1 MSWIKSAAI
10 AIWLRAHS
18 DLVFRGFVS
27 LAIFWVINSIYVKY
41 EAVLLVTNPEKLF
54 IPLYIYT
61 FILLGLI
68 IWTLLSL
75 RWVSGISA
83 AKKKV
88 EAQESFA
95 NKSDR
100 YKKIA
105 DVASYPKLK
114 SFKDKILSDE

>member
-88 EAQESFA
+88 EAQE
-95 NKSDR
+95 
-100 YKKIA
+100 
-105 DVASYPKLK
+105 
-114 SFKDKILSDE
+114 

>member
-1 MSWIKSAAI
+1 MGWVKTAAI
-10 AIWLRAHS
+10 AIWFRAHS
-18 DLVFRGFVS
+18 DLVFRGLVS
-27 LAIFWVINSIYVKY
+27 LAIFWVINSIYIKY

-68 IWTLLSL
+68 IWTLSSL

-95 NKSDR
+95 NKPDR

-105 DVASYPKLK
+105 DVASYPRLK
-114 SFKDKILSDE
+114 SFKDKILRFP

>member
-10 AIWLRAHS
+10 IIWIRAHS
-18 DLVFRGFVS
+18 DFLFRGLISFVIYLIS
-27 LAIFWVINSIYVKY
+27 NSIYSKY

-61 FILLGLI
+61 FIILVLV
-68 IWTLLSL
+68 IWTLLAL
-75 RWVSGISA
+75 RWVSGIAA

-88 EAQESFA
+88 VAKESFA
-95 NKSDR
+95 NKSDE

-114 SFKDKILSDE
+114 TKKDSIIDG

>member
-61 FILLGLI
+61 FILLGLLFGHFYRLDGCQVYLQQKRKLRLKNHLQTSLI
-68 IWTLLSL
+68 NIKKLLMLQVIQNSNHL
-75 RWVSGISA
+75 RIRS
-83 AKKKV
+83 
-88 EAQESFA
+88 
-95 NKSDR
+95 
-100 YKKIA
+100 
-105 DVASYPKLK
+105 
-114 SFKDKILSDE
+114 

>member
-95 NKSDR
+95 N
-100 YKKIA
+100 
-105 DVASYPKLK
+105 
-114 SFKDKILSDE
+114 